1 MSYDEWLA
9 QKVDEHFEDDFEET
23 DDFDPE
29 MYLESQEAYREY
41 IESIQ

>member
-1 MSYDEWLA
+1 MGYDEWLA
-9 QKVDEHFEDDFEET
+9 QRHDEHFEDEFEET